1 MVKMIACI
9 DKEGNIGK
17 DNDLLFHMKED
28 MNFFRK
34 STMGSIVVM
43 GYNTW
48 LSLGEKSLPNRKN
61 IVLTDVPLET
71 VETST
76 SLEQTIWKY
85 EEENDIYIIGG
96 AYVYNYALANNLINE
111 ILITIVPVIV
121 ADADTKICM
130 ELTKDF
136 NNKEILKTF
145 ENNYGL
151 EVTIEKWTKI

>member
-1 MVKMIACI
+1 MVKMIVCI

-28 MNFFRK
+28 MKFFK
-34 STMGSIVVM
+34 ESTTNSIVVM

-48 LSLGEKSLPNRKN
+48 LSIGEKSLPNRKN
-61 IVLTDVPLET
+61 IVLTDVPIGT
-71 VETST
+71 VEIST
-76 SLEQTIWKY
+76 NLEETIWKY

-96 AYVYNYALANNLINE
+96 AYVYNYALANNLIDE
-111 ILITIVPVIV
+111 ILITIVPVV
-121 ADADTKICM
+121 VEDADTRINM
-130 ELTKDF
+130 ELIKDF